1 MNIIMTKN
9 KLEYLIGGMIA
20 VCAFV
25 IYCLTLCPT
34 VNFIDSGEL
43 ATVAATLGIA
53 HPTGYPLFTLFGWIF
68 AHLPLGLRTIIQLNL
83 MSAFF
88 CSLGLF
94 FFFRLSV
101 FLIGEFLANKN
112 RIEEK
117 NAWQVFIGAAFGTLT
132 LAFSETY
139 WSQAL
144 SIEVYSLHVCFATV
158 LLLLFTKCVQVEVLS
173 RTKNSIKV
181 ASTTWFVVAFVLGL
195 SFTNHLTTILLAPAF
210 LYLFFYFHGFRQGTW
225 KKILWMVFPF
235 ILGLSVY
242 LYLPLSAAQHPLMNW
257 GNPIDVEKFL
267 WHFSGKVYR
276 VWIFSSAENAV
287 KQFDYFL
294 NTIGSE
300 FAYYPLVIA
309 LLGIGY
315 LIKNRR
321 KVFIF
326 TALLFVS
333 CVLYSIN
340 YDIHDID
347 SYFLLAYTTIAIWAG
362 IGSYAIIAQVKKL
375 EWKRIAA
382 VLLLLSGLIIMFI
395 NYNRVDQS
403 DNYLV
408 EDYSMDMLGSID
420 KDGIII
426 SYQWDY
432 FISAAYYLQLI
443 ENRRPDVV
451 VIDKELLRRSWYYN
465 QLGDRHPEIFKNS
478 KKEIANFLHELY
490 RFEHDQ
496 PYNSNVIEY
505 HYAQLIKSIVDNNY
519 STNPIYITQEIE
531 DRYTPGYTRVP
542 SGLAF
547 RLYADTTAHHIS
559 KPVFNFRNPSIHNI
573 YIDGIKSLYAQAY
586 LNNAIYL
593 NMLGEKDTALFYL
606 DHAIQIQP
614 HLKSAL
620 SMKAQLKK

>member
-1 MNIIMTKN
+1 MTKN

-101 FLIGEFLANKN
+101 FLIGEFLATKD
-112 RIEEK
+112 RIETK
-117 NAWQVFIGAAFGTLT
+117 NTWQVFIGAAFGTLT
-132 LAFSETY
+132 LAFSKTY

-144 SIEVYSLHVCFATV
+144 SIEVYSLHVCFV
-158 LLLLFTKCVQVEVLS
+158 SILLLLLTKGVQVEVLS
-173 RTKNSIKV
+173 KNINKVKV
-181 ASTTWFVVAFVLGL
+181 ATSLWHMIAFVLGL

-210 LYLFFYFHGFRQGTW
+210 LYLFFYAHGFRKSAW
-225 KKILWMVFPF
+225 KKILWMVFLF

-242 LYLPLSAAQHPLMNW
+242 LYLPLRAAQHPLMNW

-294 NTIGSE
+294 NTIGGE
-300 FAYYPLVIA
+300 FVYYPLVIA

-321 KVFIF
+321 TVLIF
-326 TALLFVS
+326 TALLFIG

-347 SYFLLAYTTIAIWAG
+347 SYFLLAYITIAIWAG
-362 IGSYAIIAQVKKL
+362 IGSYAIIAGVKKL

-408 EDYSMDMLGSID
+408 EDYSMDMLRSVD

-432 FISAAYYLQLI
+432 FVSAAYYLQLI

-465 QLGDRHPEIFKNS
+465 QLGDSHPDIFKNS

-490 RFEHDQ
+490 PFEHDQ
-496 PYNSNVIEY
+496 PFNSNVIEY
-505 HYAQLIKSIVDNNY
+505 RYAQLIRSIVDNNY
-519 STNPIYITQEIE
+519 STHPIYITQEIE
-531 DRYTPGYTRVP
+531 DRYTLGYTRVP
-542 SGLAF
+542 SGLTF
-547 RLYADTTAHHIS
+547 RLYMDTSAHKTSRQI
-559 KPVFNFRNPSIHNI
+559 FNFRGPSSHNI
-573 YIDGIKSLYAQAY
+573 YTNGIRSLYAQAY

-593 NMLGEKDTALFYL
+593 NMIGEKEMALYYL

-614 HLKSAL
+614 HLQSAL
-620 SMKAQLKK
+620 SMKTQLEK